1 MIELCDGSG
10 DGSGDGLDDGSGD
23 GSGDEVGEESTFG
36 SGEGFRKRLG
46 IRCYFGIKI
55 ARIGM
60 LI

>member
-1 MIELCDGSG
+1 MIELCVGSG

-46 IRCYFGIKI
+46 IRC
-55 ARIGM
+55 
-60 LI
+60 